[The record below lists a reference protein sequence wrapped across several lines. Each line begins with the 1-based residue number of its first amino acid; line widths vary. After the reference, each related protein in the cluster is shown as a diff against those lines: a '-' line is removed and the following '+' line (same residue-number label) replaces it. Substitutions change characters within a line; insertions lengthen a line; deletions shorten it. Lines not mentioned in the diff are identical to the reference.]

1 MPKYYFDVDGLA
13 PDSDAVGE
21 ELKND
26 HAAWEEATSYAGELL
41 KDVDGNLMPGQE
53 WRLVVS
59 DVDRREL
66 YVIHVR
72 SQKMK

>member
-1 MPKYYFDVDGLA
+1 
-13 PDSDAVGE
+13 
-21 ELKND
+21 LKND

-53 WRLVVS
+53 WRPVVS